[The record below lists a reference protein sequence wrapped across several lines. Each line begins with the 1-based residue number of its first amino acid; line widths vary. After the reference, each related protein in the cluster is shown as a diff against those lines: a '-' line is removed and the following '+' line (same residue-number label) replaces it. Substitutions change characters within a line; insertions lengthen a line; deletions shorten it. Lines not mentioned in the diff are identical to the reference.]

1 MLKKYSLMLVL
12 PLLLTVI
19 GFQEVSANVGIVSKT
34 SGNHCTALGAFGTGA
49 TGGTGGQSYWYYY
62 DGGYPNY
69 EKINWKLGCSNSSTD
84 YDMYLYNCG
93 SSYPGTLIASATSS
107 SYPDSVVYQCSST
120 ARYLLLE
127 VRYYSGPTASEFYL
141 SGVRR
146 PTTKSTCFWLNG
158 RNQTLFGYPNTTSPQ
173 DGIEGYNGYASTER
187 EHWYEVLAPAWLAN
201 NDSTFRFKIKST
213 LGDYD
218 LYVFDSN
225 NNQIANATSTANP
238 EYTNW
243 IRYNSLP
250 SQYLY
255 LRVYAYSGV
264 NSEYR
269 IDDGGSSVT
278 GVEGKPEEVD
288 LPIASLLHDIYPN
301 PSHGD
306 ISIKYA
312 LSGQGDVNFKIYNIV
327 GEMVYSHQI
336 KGQPSGTH
344 YYQWNGRNNRGD
356 KISQGVYF
364 VELSSSNIN
373 QRKRFVII
381 K

>member
-1 MLKKYSLMLVL
+1 MLKKRLVL
-12 PLLLTVI
+12 FALIMSLGAYQI
-19 GFQEVSANVGIVSKT
+19 YANVGIVSKT

-93 SSYPGTLIASATSS
+93 SSYPGTVIASATSS
-107 SYPDSVVYQCSST
+107 NYPDSIVYQCSST

-127 VRYYSGPTASEFYL
+127 VRYYSGPTSSEFYL

-158 RNQTLFGYPNTTSPQ
+158 RNQTLYGYPNTTSPQ

-187 EHWYEVLAPAWLAN
+187 EHWYEVMVPAWLAN
-201 NDSTFRFKIKST
+201 NDSTFRYKIKST

-225 NNQIANATSTANP
+225 NNQIANASSTSNP

-243 IRYNSLP
+243 IRYKDLP

-255 LRVYAYSGV
+255 LRVYAYNGI

-278 GVEGKPEEVD
+278 GVEGEPEAEKQ
-288 LPIASLLHDIYPN
+288 LPITISEIYPN
-301 PSHGD
+301 PSKGN
-306 ISIKYA
+306 ISMSYSLDKQA
-312 LSGQGDVNFKIYNIV
+312 DVEIKIYNIN
-327 GEMVYSHQI
+327 GELVYI
-336 KGQPSGTH
+336 KTLKGQNAGRH
-344 YYQWNGRNNRGD
+344 AFQWNGLNND
-356 KISQGVYF
+356 KKKVSQGIYIM
-364 VELSSSNIN
+364 NIDISGVSK
-373 QRKRFVII
+373 QKRFSII

>member
-1 MLKKYSLMLVL
+1 MLKKHSLLLVL
-12 PLLLTVI
+12 SLLTTAI
-19 GFQEVSANVGIVSKT
+19 GFQEVSANVGIISKT
-34 SGNHCTALGAFGTGA
+34 SGSHCTALGAFGTGA

-107 SYPDSVVYQCSST
+107 SYPDSVVYQCSSS

-127 VRYYSGPTASEFYL
+127 VRYFSGSTSSEFYL

-146 PTTKSTCFWLNG
+146 PTTKATHLWLNG
-158 RNQTLFGYPNTTSPQ
+158 RSQTLYGYPNTTSPQ
-173 DGIEGYNGYASTER
+173 DGIEGYNPNASTER
-187 EHWYEVLAPAWLAN
+187 EHWYGIIAPAWLTN
-201 NDSTFRFKIKST
+201 NDSTFRYKIKST

-218 LYVFDSN
+218 LYVYDENMTLVAS
-225 NNQIANATSTANP
+225 ATSSTNP
-238 EYTNW
+238 EYTGW
-243 IRYNSLP
+243 IRYRSLL
-250 SQYLY
+250 SQYLF
-255 LRVYAYSGV
+255 LKVYAYNGI

-278 GVEGKPEEVD
+278 GVEGQPEEVD
-288 LPIASLLHDIYPN
+288 LPAASLLHDIYPN
-301 PSHGD
+301 PSQGN

-312 LSGQGDVNFKIYNIV
+312 LYKQSDVNLKIYNIA

-336 KGQPSGTH
+336 KGQPSGIH
-344 YYQWNGRNNRGD
+344 YYQWNCRNSLGH

-364 VELSSSNIN
+364 VELNSSSIN
-373 QRKRFVII
+373 QRKRFVVI